1 MKNVLVVSYYFPPC
15 NGAPS
20 WRPYSWVEHFHKHGI
35 RPFVMTR
42 HWSGQENTWEDFLEP
57 TFLPPQTSTHEHY
70 DVLFLPSKRYKLN
83 DLLSSNRFLRLLFGN
98 IYFFILGCL
107 GRFNTEVDVYL
118 AFKEHLENHLKDN
131 KYEAVIISSPPS
143 NILELISVVK
153 KNSNAVVV
161 ADIRDLWNNLMLTV
175 GYKPSIKQRIWDFF
189 YARYYAKW
197 LKDVDLITV
206 IIEQFSVVLK
216 EFSNAPI
223 EVVYN
228 GYESTLFEKMKKN
241 KSDKFVFSVVG
252 NIYPE
257 QDLSILLEGLNLF
270 IARKSTDDF
279 CIRFIGAKSLP
290 LVSDKIIAALPGK
303 FLYISDRVS
312 KEEALQET
320 LDADVLSYCGWK
332 GVKGMIS
339 TKAFDYIA
347 SGNYVLIAPGDGD
360 VLDRLITDC
369 KCGSSVN
376 SPEEFAQC
384 LDVLY
389 EEWKKNGKLKVES
402 DKEKIEFYS
411 REHQAER
418 MAKLLLELMEKK
430 QRKEY

>member
-1 MKNVLVVSYYFPPC
+1 MKKVLVVSYYFPPC

-20 WRPYSWVEHFHKHGI
+20 WRPYSWVEHFHEHGI
-35 RPFVMTR
+35 RPFVITR
-42 HWSGQENTWEDFLEP
+42 HWSGQENTWEDFLKP
-57 TFLPPQTSTHEHY
+57 TSLTPQTATHENY
-70 DVLFLPSKRYKLN
+70 DVLFLPSKRYILN
-83 DLLSSNRFLRLLFGN
+83 DLLTSSKFLRFLFGN
-98 IYFFILGCL
+98 IYFFLLGSI

-118 AFKEHLENHLKDN
+118 AFRKHLENHLKANVYD
-131 KYEAVIISSPPS
+131 AIIITSPPS

-153 KNSNAVVV
+153 KNSKAVVV

-175 GYKPSIKQRIWDFF
+175 GYKPSFKQRIWDLF
-189 YARYYAKW
+189 YARYYSKW

-216 EFSNAPI
+216 EFTKAPI

-228 GYESTLFEKMKKN
+228 GYESTLFGKMRKN
-241 KSDKFVFSVVG
+241 KMDKFVFSVVG

-257 QDLSILLEGLNLF
+257 QDLSVLLDGLNLF
-270 IARKSTDDF
+270 IERKATDDF

-290 LVSDKIIAALPGK
+290 LVSDKIIATLPAK
-303 FLYISDRVS
+303 YIYVSDRVS

-360 VLDRLITDC
+360 VLDHLITEC

-384 LDVLY
+384 LDSLY
-389 EEWKKNGKLKVES
+389 MEWKKNGRLKVDS

-418 MAKLLLELMEKK
+418 MAKLILELIEK
-430 QRKEY
+430 RNKE

>member
-1 MKNVLVVSYYFPPC
+1 
-15 NGAPS
+15 
-20 WRPYSWVEHFHKHGI
+20 
-35 RPFVMTR
+35 MTR
-42 HWSGQENTWEDFLEP
+42 HWSGQENTWEDILKP
-57 TFLPPQTSTHEHY
+57 TSLPPQTTTHENY

-83 DLLSSNRFLRLLFGN
+83 DLLSSSKLLRLLFGN
-98 IYFFILGCL
+98 IYFFILGCM

-118 AFKEHLENHLKDN
+118 AFRKQFENHLKSNEYD
-131 KYEAVIISSPPS
+131 AVIISSPPS

-153 KNSNAVVV
+153 KYSKAVVV

-175 GYKPSIKQRIWDFF
+175 GYKPSIKQFIWDFF
-189 YARYYAKW
+189 YARYYKIW

-206 IIEQFSVVLK
+206 IIKQFSEVLK
-216 EFSNAPI
+216 EFTKAPI

-228 GYESTLFEKMKKN
+228 GYESTLFGKMRKN
-241 KSDKFVFSVVG
+241 PSDKFVFSVVG

-257 QDLSILLEGLNLF
+257 QDLSVLLEGLNLF
-270 IARKSTDDF
+270 ISGKSSDDF
-279 CIRFIGAKSLP
+279 CIRFVGAKSLP
-290 LVSDKIIAALPGK
+290 LVSDKISAALPAK
-303 FLYISDRVS
+303 FLYISDRVT

-360 VLDRLITDC
+360 VLDDLISEC

-376 SPEEFAQC
+376 SPQEFAQR
-384 LDVLY
+384 LDSLY
-389 EEWKKNGKLKVES
+389 LEWKKNGKLKVES
-402 DKEKIEFYS
+402 NREKIEFYS

-418 MAKLLLELMEKK
+418 MAKLILELIEKRN
-430 QRKEY
+430 QE